1 MEKCTYC
8 GAATI
13 LRVNEIPTCVE
24 CDDNPERRMVARIPH
39 NPPPASESDDQGYVI
54 RRGLSRPLT
63 SDQLT
68 LAAFAL
74 LSPAG
79 SYRKTF
85 I

>member
-8 GAATI
+8 GADTI

-24 CDDNPERRMVARIPH
+24 CDENSERRRAARIPH
-39 NPPPASESDDQGYVI
+39 DPPLPSESDDESHVVG
-54 RRGLSRPLT
+54 RELSPPLK

-79 SYRKTF
+79 GHRGTF
-85 I
+85 N